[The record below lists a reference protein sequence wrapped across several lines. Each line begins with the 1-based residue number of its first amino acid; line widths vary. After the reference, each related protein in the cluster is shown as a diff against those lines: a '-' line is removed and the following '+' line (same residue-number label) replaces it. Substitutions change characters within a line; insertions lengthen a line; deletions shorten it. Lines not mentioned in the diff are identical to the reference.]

1 MHTNATV
8 ALSNN
13 GRTAT
18 LSLGGETLIANL
30 RSPATASFTT
40 QAPVRLASDPN
51 VLPGTLS
58 ADQPNTGTVLTVALG
73 AGNQVIEVV
82 FK

>member
-8 ALSNN
+8 VASNN

-18 LSLGGETLIANL
+18 LTLGGQTLVAQL
-30 RSPATASFTT
+30 LSPTTASFTT
-40 QAPVRLASDPN
+40 QDPVRMASDPA
-51 VLPGTLS
+51 LPS
-58 ADQPNTGTVLTVALG
+58 DPISQDQPNTGTVLTIALG

-82 FK
+82 FE